1 MSRTIRRKGY
11 SRELKWQ
18 TETLIWEGNTLVRV
32 PLDRHSREYKE
43 NVAKYRSDGGKF
55 MGPAPG
61 WYNAFW
67 ERTVRQHGKR
77 QILNWLGDSEYPVQ
91 CISQPWKLTPPWG

>member
-18 TETLIWEGNTLVRV
+18 TNELVWHDNTLVYV
-32 PLDRHSREYKE
+32 PLDRHSRQYRE

-77 QILNWLGDSEYPVQ
+77 QILNWLDDHEYPVQ
-91 CISQPWKLTPPWG
+91 CINQPHKLTPPWW